1 MELKQLRPTLSLS
14 DLKKN
19 ETGQVVYS
27 LAQGTLKHK
36 LISMGF
42 VPGIQI
48 KMVRNAPL
56 RDPIEIAIQNSL
68 VTLRRTEAGL
78 IVVEKL

>member
-1 MELKQLRPTLSLS
+1 MELKQLKMTLSLS

-19 ETGQVVYS
+19 ETGQVVCS
-27 LAQGTLKHK
+27 LAQGVLKHK

-68 VTLRRTEAGL
+68 VTLRRTEAQL
-78 IVVEKL
+78 IVVEK

>member
-1 MELKQLRPTLSLS
+1 MELKQQESTLSLS

-19 ETGQVVYS
+19 EIGKVIQS
-27 LAQGTLKHK
+27 QAQGPLKHK

-68 VTLRRTEAGL
+68 VTLRRTEAQL